1 MDCSLPGSSVHG
13 ILQAR
18 ILEWVAV
25 PFSSKSS
32 QPKNQTQ
39 VSSIAGRFST
49 SWATREV
56 PFWCLH
62 SDGSLKLYHYNFS
75 PETHNGLNFSMFS
88 STLVIF
94 WIFHS
99 GHPKGH
105 KIVFHCGFFFNK
117 NYLILSNSF
126 NVKFSNFLISI
137 SQLSGFTKI
146 YTSALSTVDLQY
158 CVNVRCIVKWLSYIY
173 TCFQLLSNIGCYKTL
188 WFCFVHL

>member
-1 MDCSLPGSSVHG
+1 MDYIDHG

-18 ILEWVAV
+18 ILKWVAF
-25 PFSSKSS
+25 PFSKGSS
-32 QPKNQTQ
+32 QTRDQIQ
-39 VSSIAGRFST
+39 VSLIAGRFST

-62 SDGSLKLYHYNFS
+62 LDGNVKLYHYNFS

-146 YTSALSTVDLQY
+146 YTSAFFFLSRADLQY
-158 CVNVRCIVKWLSYIY
+158 CVNVRYIVKWLSSIY
-173 TCFQLLSNIGCYKTL
+173 TCFRLLSNTGC
-188 WFCFVHL
+188 